1 MTTPGPSGVE
11 KALQSLFR
19 RNLHAVKLGLDET
32 RALLEGLGNPQD
44 AFLAIHVAG
53 TNGKG
58 SVSAMIASVLQ
69 AAGYRTGLYTSPHLL
84 RFHERVRVNG
94 LPISDAELA
103 RQIELVEDALS
114 QRREDGMRDA
124 TFFEF
129 TTALAFAHFR
139 DQGVQVA
146 VVEVGM
152 GGRLDATNVLLPMV
166 SVITPIGLDH
176 MQYLGAT
183 VEAIAGEKAGI
194 IKKGRPVVL
203 AEMDPAAELVL
214 RRAARGLGSPCIP
227 VADSVQ
233 VRRKRQTW
241 AGQRVIV
248 ETPDEALG
256 PLVLPLLG
264 NHQLANTATAV
275 TALLTFRDACSLP
288 ISSEAIV
295 QGLSSVHWPAR
306 LQVVEQDPPVL
317 VDGAHNPPAAVA
329 LARSLHELAP
339 RQPVGLVASFL
350 ADKDAAGF
358 LRELAGP
365 VKHLWVVE
373 LTGERAMP
381 MAALQAAARAA
392 HMEAE
397 RMADFPAALAAAR
410 TWAKEH
416 QGLVCVAGSLYLAGE
431 ALKHFGHH
439 A

>member
-1 MTTPGPSGVE
+1 MQ
-11 KALQSLFR
+11 ALFR

-44 AFLAIHVAG
+44 AFLSIHVAG

-58 SVSAMIASVLQ
+58 SVSAMMASVLQ

-94 LPISDAELA
+94 VAISDAELA
-103 RQIELVEDALS
+103 RQIELVEDALGR
-114 QRREDGMRDA
+114 RREEGMRDA

-129 TTALAFAHFR
+129 TTALAFSHFR
-139 DQGVQVA
+139 DQRVQVA

-152 GGRLDATNVLLPMV
+152 GGRLDATNVILPMV
-166 SVITPIGLDH
+166 SVITPVGLDH
-176 MQYLGAT
+176 QQYLGPN

-203 AEMDPAAELVL
+203 AEMDPVAESVL
-214 RRAARGLGSPCIP
+214 RRAARGMGSPCIP

-233 VRRKRQTW
+233 VRRKRQTL
-241 AGQRVIV
+241 AGQRVVV

-264 NHQLANTATAV
+264 GHQLANTATAV
-275 TALLTFRDACSLP
+275 TALLAFREACALP
-288 ISSEAIV
+288 LPAEAIV
-295 QGLSSVHWPAR
+295 KGLSTVQWPAR

-317 VDGAHNPPAAVA
+317 VDGAHNPPAAAV
-329 LARSLHELAP
+329 LARALHELAP
-339 RQPVGLVASFL
+339 PQPVALVASFL

-381 MAALQAAARAA
+381 MAAIQAAARAV

-397 RMADFPAALAAAR
+397 RMPDFPAALAAAR

-416 QGLVCVAGSLYLAGE
+416 HGLVCVAGSLYLAGE
-431 ALKHFGHH
+431 ALKHFGLHV
-439 A
+439 